1 MKFRQTTHASRE
13 ERYHATDGVLQS
25 VPQHSRA
32 QALAPA
38 GEQPQEPSLNHDDNH
53 SLMIVPM
60 CEAKHDALKNHSE
73 YKTARPRTELSG
85 EIAAKDEFL
94 TETGRRGHCQPY
106 HKLECCLGRDIGER
120 AVRVASKKMQKQE
133 HQTTYQWD
141 SDNKKS
147 DSQS

>member
-1 MKFRQTTHASRE
+1 MKFRQTTCASRE
-13 ERYHATDGVLQS
+13 ERYHATDGVLQP
-25 VPQHSRA
+25 VREHSRA

-38 GEQPQEPSLNHDDNH
+38 GEQPQEPALNHDDNH

-60 CEAKHDALKNHSE
+60 CEAKHDALKDHSE
-73 YKTARPRTELSG
+73 HKTARPRIELSG

-106 HKLECCLGRDIGER
+106 HKLECCLGRDIRES

-133 HQTTYQWD
+133 HQATYQRD

-147 DSQS
+147 DSYS